1 MLLTVHFRGGSMPAG
16 EIAGRFAHAW
26 PTTSRHLK
34 VLETAGLLEHEKV
47 GRTVVYR
54 ISRERLAILQDWLA
68 WFGNLSP
75 EGREEGRS

>member
-1 MLLTVHFRGGSMPAG
+1 MPAG

-54 ISRERLAILQDWLA
+54 ISRKRLAVLQEWLA
-68 WFGNLSP
+68 WFGNVSP
-75 EGREEGRS
+75 DGPDAERSVPAKEPTPVA

>member
-1 MLLTVHFRGGSMPAG
+1 MPAG

-34 VLETAGLLEHEKV
+34 VLETAGLLESEKV
-47 GRTVVYR
+47 GRTVIYR
-54 ISRERLAILQDWLA
+54 ISRERLAVLQQWLA

-75 EGREEGRS
+75 EALAKEERKPEE